1 MIDDVQQQQQQIAP
15 KTDIALITSTYEGGD
30 LGVTIQQNLCSF
42 KVWSPTAIQMEL
54 LLYPPLTGGNPNDIP
69 SALKQSIMPMHSGE
83 RDVWILKVE
92 GNLRGYR
99 YMFKPT
105 FADGTSTIAVD
116 PYARAVTMNGEM
128 GVIVDMQE
136 THPEGWQQDER
147 PELNHPTDAVLYELH
162 VRDFSIHASSG
173 IANKGKY
180 LAFTETGLRD
190 AAGNTL
196 GIDHL
201 VELGIT
207 HVHLLP
213 VFDFAT
219 VDESNVDDDP
229 KDASNYNWGYD
240 PLHYNVPEGSYAS
253 RAEEPETRI
262 REFKS
267 MVLALHRKGI
277 GVIMDVVYN
286 HTFDTAESSF
296 EKLVP
301 GYYYRQHADGTY
313 SNGSGTGN
321 EVATERAMVR
331 KFIIDSVRF
340 WAEEYHV
347 DGFRF
352 DLMGLIDVTTM
363 KQLASE
369 LHTEVSPSILLYG
382 EPWGAMESPLGDEMT
397 LKGTQRGAGFAVF
410 NDNFRGVIKGD
421 SDGDGKGFATGEEGK
436 EAELWAG
443 VQGSIHDFTQGPD
456 ETINYVTVH
465 DNLNLWDKVA
475 RTQGLQDKLG
485 FLTYDEDGSIR
496 GFDNV
501 EEAVRQADP
510 YLQVD
515 PAQVLGNET
524 VRRCLLANGIVL
536 TSQGVPLIA
545 AGDELLRSKYGDANS
560 HETGDVVNAIHWDQ
574 KQRFKPVFD
583 YYRGLIRLRREHP
596 AFRLRTSEA
605 IERHVRLLQKG
616 NGLLSFELQGAAV
629 GDTWHRIIVIYNA
642 TKKSHKI
649 SIPSG
654 TWRVVVEDGQAG
666 VNTLR
671 TIEFKEK
678 MEDSNNIHDQST
690 PHSKN
695 SVKNSSD
702 YQESSNNQESNT
714 NQVRVNM
721 LSMTVLFSQSS

>member
-1 MIDDVQQQQQQIAP
+1 MIDDVQQQEQTAGESS
-15 KTDIALITSTYEGGD
+15 TASDLNTYEEED
-30 LGVTIQQNLCSF
+30 LGVTLGPDFCSF
-42 KVWSPTAIQMEL
+42 KVWAPNAFQMEL
-54 LLYPPLTGGNPNDIP
+54 LLYPPLTGGNPDDIP
-69 SALKQSIMPMHSGE
+69 NLLKQSTIPMHSGE
-83 RDVWILKVE
+83 QDVWVLEVE
-92 GNLRGYR
+92 GDLRGYR

-128 GVIVDMQE
+128 GVIVDMEE

-147 PELNHPTDAVLYELH
+147 PDLSHPTDAVLYEVH
-162 VRDFSIHASSG
+162 IRDFSIHASSE

-190 AAGNTL
+190 AVGNTL
-196 GIDHL
+196 GMDHL

-240 PLHYNVPEGSYAS
+240 PLHYNVPEGSYAT
-253 RAEEPETRI
+253 RADDPETRI

-267 MVLALHRKGI
+267 MILALHRKGI

-286 HTFDTAESSF
+286 HTFNTAESSF

-301 GYYYRQHADGTY
+301 GYYYRQHADGTF

-352 DLMGLIDVTTM
+352 DLMGLIDIITM

-369 LHTEVSPSILLYG
+369 LHTQVSPSILLYG

-421 SDGDGKGFATGEEGK
+421 SDGDGKGFATGEDGK
-436 EAELWAG
+436 EAELWTG
-443 VQGSIHDFTQGPD
+443 VQGSIHDFTEGPA

-475 RTQGLQDKLG
+475 RTQGLQDMLG
-485 FLTYDEDGSIR
+485 FLTYNEDGNIR

-501 EEAVRQADP
+501 EEAVQEANP
-510 YLQVD
+510 YLQID
-515 PAQVLGNET
+515 PEHVLENET

-536 TSQGVPLIA
+536 TSQGIPLIV

-560 HETGDVVNAIHWDQ
+560 HESGDVVNAIHWDQ

-596 AFRLRTSEA
+596 AFCLRTRGA
-605 IERHVRLLQKG
+605 IEQHIHLLHKEK
-616 NGLLSFELQGAAV
+616 GLLAFELQGAAV
-629 GDTWHRIIVIYNA
+629 DDTWHRIIVIYNA
-642 TKKSHKI
+642 TKESQAV

-654 TWRVVVEDGQAG
+654 TWEVVVEDGQAG
-666 VNTLR
+666 VDSLR
-671 TIEFKEK
+671 TIESTEK
-678 MEDSNNIHDQST
+678 MEDSKNVHTRKTRNTNNTNNI
-690 PHSKN
+690 
-695 SVKNSSD
+695 KNSSD
-702 YQESSNNQESNT
+702 KQGHTNT
-714 NQVRVNM
+714 QVQVQM

>member
-1 MIDDVQQQQQQIAP
+1 MIDDMQKKQTAES
-15 KTDIALITSTYEGGD
+15 TSTVSMDSTYTGRD
-30 LGVTIQQNLCSF
+30 LGVTTGPNVCCF
-42 KVWSPTAIQMEL
+42 KVWSPAAVQMGL
-54 LLYPPLTGGNPNDIP
+54 VLYPPLTGGNPEQTPNQ
-69 SALKQSIMPMHSGE
+69 LKQSILSMHPDE
-83 RDVWILKVE
+83 QDLWVLDVE
-92 GNLRGYR
+92 GDLRGYR
-99 YMFKPT
+99 YMYKST
-105 FADGTSTIAVD
+105 FADGTSTTAVD

-128 GVIVDMQE
+128 GVIVYMEE
-136 THPEGWQQDER
+136 THPEGWEQDIR
-147 PELNHPTDAVLYELH
+147 PECSHPTDAVLYELH
-162 VRDFSIHASSG
+162 VRDFSIHPSSG
-173 IANKGKY
+173 IVNKGKY

-190 AAGNTL
+190 AAGNKL

-201 VELGIT
+201 AELGIT

-219 VDESNVDDDP
+219 VDESNADNDL

-240 PLHYNVPEGSYAS
+240 PLHYNVPEGSYAT
-253 RAEEPETRI
+253 RADDPETRI

-267 MVLALHRKGI
+267 MILALHRKGI

-321 EVATERAMVR
+321 ETASERAMVR

-352 DLMGLIDVTTM
+352 DLMGLIDITTM

-369 LHTEVSPSILLYG
+369 LHHQVSPSILLYG
-382 EPWGAMESPLGDEMT
+382 EPWAAMDSPLGDEMT
-397 LKGTQRGAGFAVF
+397 VKGTQRGAGFAVF
-410 NDNFRGVIKGD
+410 NDDFRGLIKGD
-421 SDGDGKGFATGEEGK
+421 SDGDGKGFATGENGK
-436 EAELWAG
+436 EDQLWTG
-443 VQGSIHDFTQGPD
+443 VQGSIHDFTEGPA

-475 RTQGLQDKLG
+475 RTQGLQDTLG
-485 FLTYDEDGSIR
+485 FLVYNEDGSIR

-501 EEAVRQADP
+501 EEAVRKADP
-510 YLQVD
+510 YLQID
-515 PAQVLGNET
+515 PDNVLENET

-545 AGDELLRSKYGDANS
+545 AGDEMLRSKFGDANS
-560 HETGDVVNAIHWDQ
+560 HESGDIVNAIHWDQ

-583 YYRGLIRLRREHP
+583 YYRGLIQLRREHP
-596 AFRLRTSEA
+596 AFRMRTREM
-605 IERHVRLLQKG
+605 IEQHVRLLHKEQ
-616 NGLLSFELQGAAV
+616 GLLVFELQGEDV
-629 GDTWHRIIVIYNA
+629 QDTWKRIIVIFNA
-642 TKKSHKI
+642 SPKTRSV

-654 TWRVVVEDGQAG
+654 RWKAAVEDGCVHADSLG
-666 VNTLR
+666 T
-671 TIEFKEK
+671 
-678 MEDSNNIHDQST
+678 MEN
-690 PHSKN
+690 SKDHQYSDN
-695 SVKNSSD
+695 SQVQVK
-702 YQESSNNQESNT
+702 
-714 NQVRVNM
+714 R
-721 LSMTVLFSQSS
+721 LSMTVLYSEC

>member
-1 MIDDVQQQQQQIAP
+1 MIDDVQKQQIAR
-15 KTDIALITSTYEGGD
+15 KTDTSLIKSAYEGRD
-30 LGVTIQQNLCSF
+30 LGVTTESNFSYF

-54 LLYPPLTGGNPNDIP
+54 LLYPPHTGGDPDHTSNEVEWE
-69 SALKQSIMPMHSGE
+69 ALPMQCGE
-83 RDVWILKVE
+83 QDVWVLNVQR
-92 GNLRGYR
+92 NLRGYR

-128 GVIVDMQE
+128 GVIVNMEE
-136 THPEGWQQDER
+136 THPEGWQQDVR
-147 PELNHPTDAVLYELH
+147 PKLEHPTDAVLYELH
-162 VRDFSIHASSG
+162 VRDFSIHPSSG
-173 IANKGKY
+173 ITNKGKY

-201 VELGIT
+201 AELGIT

-219 VDESNVDDDP
+219 VDESTVDQDP
-229 KDASNYNWGYD
+229 KDVSNYNWGYD
-240 PLHYNVPEGSYAS
+240 PLHYNVPEGSYAT
-253 RAEEPETRI
+253 RADDPETRI

-267 MVLALHRKGI
+267 MILALHRKGI

-286 HTFDTAESSF
+286 HTFDTENSSF

-301 GYYYRQHADGTY
+301 GYYYRQNADGTY

-321 EVATERAMVR
+321 EVATERSMVR

-369 LHTEVSPSILLYG
+369 LHSQVSPSILLYG
-382 EPWGAMESPLGDEMT
+382 EPWAAMESPLGEEMT

-421 SDGDGKGFATGEEGK
+421 SDGDGKGFATGEDGK
-436 EAELWAG
+436 EDELWTG
-443 VQGSIHDFTQGPD
+443 VQGSIHDFTEGPA

-475 RTQGLQDKLG
+475 RTQGLQDMLG
-485 FLTYDEDGSIR
+485 FFDYNEDGSIR
-496 GFDNV
+496 GFDHVN
-501 EEAVRQADP
+501 EAVREADP
-510 YLQVD
+510 YLQID
-515 PAQVLGNET
+515 PDHVLENET
-524 VRRCLLANGIVL
+524 VKRCLLANGIVL
-536 TSQGVPLIA
+536 TSQGIPLIA
-545 AGDELLRSKYGDANS
+545 AGDELLRSKYGDVNS
-560 HETGDVVNAIHWDQ
+560 HESGDVVNAIHWDH
-574 KQRFKPVFD
+574 KQRFQPVFD
-583 YYRGLIRLRREHP
+583 YYRGLIRMRREHP
-596 AFRLRTSEA
+596 AFRMRTGEA
-605 IERHVRLLQKG
+605 IEQHVRLLQKEK
-616 NGLLSFELQGAAV
+616 GLLAYELQGATADV
-629 GDTWHRIIVIYNA
+629 DDAWQRIMVIYNA
-642 TKKSHKI
+642 SRESHVV

-654 TWRVVVEDGQAG
+654 TWEVVVEDGRAG
-666 VNTLR
+666 VNSLR
-671 TIEFKEK
+671 TIEGIENTQNSKNNR
-678 MEDSNNIHDQST
+678 DSNKTQVE
-690 PHSKN
+690 
-695 SVKNSSD
+695 VK
-702 YQESSNNQESNT
+702 
-714 NQVRVNM
+714 M
-721 LSMTVLFSQSS
+721 LSMTVLYSRS